1 MWAFHTL
8 YVCSQISDCFL
19 WQLKGFLF
27 FFLFFLLGFRVF
39 LFWFKLL
46 RGHSSLKECG
56 TETVLKVF
64 CVDFTEQYSRSSL
77 QLCHCWLHLLGW
89 GVHMMITSTIHLA
102 VQIFVRRPSG
112 GLLNAITTY
121 NFGCQ
126 SSRDW
131 AEMYSTAWS
140 CEHSKA

>member
-8 YVCSQISDCFL
+8 YVCFQISDCFL
-19 WQLKGFLF
+19 WQLKGFF

-56 TETVLKVF
+56 TQTILNVL
-64 CVDFTEQYSRSSL
+64 CVDCTEQYSRSSL

-89 GVHMMITSTIHLA
+89 GLHMMIASAIHLA

-112 GLLNAITTY
+112 GLLDAITTY
-121 NFGCQ
+121 HFGCQ

-131 AEMYSTAWS
+131 AEIYSTAWS